1 MGIVL
6 CRTIEIFEE
15 VESLTTHEKKQKHLE
30 GSSVFTKEL
39 IKDTTI
45 LYNNFQNNPFLLND
59 LTMSNN
65 TDMVF
70 EDNIYSNLAQLL
82 KTGEKQLHSF
92 IDDRLIMSKQPIR
105 AKITL
110 NHFQVPG
117 FKSTKK
123 QASSVD
129 KRLSLVFITK
139 LRSAVTY
146 RREHAKLLFSSE
158 IYHYCQSL
166 SEDGSDFV
174 SWCQIKFSQSIRR
187 SDE

>member
-1 MGIVL
+1 M
-6 CRTIEIFEE
+6 FEE
-15 VESLTTHEKKQKHLE
+15 VESLTTHEKKQKHVE
-30 GSSVFTKEL
+30 SSSIFTKDL
-39 IKDTTI
+39 IKDITI

-59 LTMSNN
+59 LTLINN

-70 EDNIYSNLAQLL
+70 EDNIYNNFAQLL
-82 KTGEKQLHSF
+82 KTGEKELHSF
-92 IDDRLIMSKQPIR
+92 IDDRLIMLKQPIS
-105 AKITL
+105 ANITL
-110 NHFQVPG
+110 NDFQVSG

-123 QASSVD
+123 EASSVD
-129 KRLSLVFITK
+129 KWLSLAFITK

-174 SWCQIKFSQSIRR
+174 SWCQIQCSQSI
-187 SDE
+187 